1 MLVSTSIYKHRH
13 VGLVNVE
20 TVLGDGFSTS
30 TLFNKHG
37 LMLLGGEC
45 GWGPK
50 QFPVTVAQYGWYS
63 VSTRWRY
70 EGKVLKATQQ
80 AWGQRFVGTL
90 AWSTYK
96 LCPATVAQPQK
107 LLYEHGVGVLSAR
120 WRGQRINC
128 ALQRWHYP

>member
-45 GWGPK
+45 GWRSK

-70 EGKVLKATQQ
+70 EGKVSKLLNKH
-80 AWGQRFVGTL
+80 GVGVVGTL
-90 AWSTYK
+90 AWSMYK
-96 LCPATVAQPQK
+96 LF
-107 LLYEHGVGVLSAR
+107 VGS
-120 WRGQRINC
+120 
-128 ALQRWHYP
+128 